1 MKDSFDE
8 PMKDHKSPLA
18 PQNRIRRGQKA
29 SPDAAFD
36 VWLDHGLREMFGD
49 VEKEPIPA
57 DLLALIQQDREK
69 G

>member
-1 MKDSFDE
+1 MNDSFDE
-8 PMKDHKSPLA
+8 SMKDHKSALA
-18 PQNRIRRGQKA
+18 SQNRIRRGQKA

-57 DLLALIQQDREK
+57 DLLALINKDREK